1 LDYSERRKYKQTQ
14 SKPVIYLKW
23 LRRKW
28 KAQWNSKLSSK
39 FITYS
44 DTILTLLITEETD
57 QRLTEA
63 NEVLETGAKINTNY
77 KKMTT

>member
-1 LDYSERRKYKQTQ
+1 M
-14 SKPVIYLKW
+14 
-23 LRRKW
+23 
-28 KAQWNSKLSSK
+28 
-39 FITYS
+39 
-44 DTILTLLITEETD
+44 LLITEETD